1 MVQHRET
8 HHGREVIIGQ
18 PGLGAIAADDARP
31 LAVAAVQALDHRDPP
46 AGLVKTFGFD
56 ETIQPM
62 TTTPSAA

>member
-1 MVQHRET
+1 MLKYHPSAIEAIPTTYYT
-8 HHGREVIIGQ
+8 HSGSENH
-18 PGLGAIAADDARP
+18 
-31 LAVAAVQALDHRDPP
+31 DPP